1 MTLLNI
7 FVAWH
12 SWLFSRSF
20 SVCLPRFS
28 ARPSSRCIFY
38 PLAFLSWSSFSSL
51 VLSRLPSSRYFSPLP
66 EEACVVST
74 TAYTIRS
81 ACAKASLRKPWKLD
95 GLIFKFDQV
104 VWPPSGLKSCSLSLE
119 LFQFPVRR
127 YLNIWRFWSFWFI
140 CRYIEIYWFR
150 KTCFALYCHQSKQ
163 TCFNQSW
170 ARAKLGFVT
179 VSRAFRLIFPCL
191 AAVAF
196 LFLAFKRCITF
207 YESAVIGQ
215 MLCSTVKTP
224 TDITDAL
231 W

>member
-38 PLAFLSWSSFSSL
+38 PVAFLSWSSFSSL

-81 ACAKASLRKPWKLD
+81 ACAKANLRKPWKLD

-104 VWPPSGLKSCSLSLE
+104 VLPPSGLRSCSLSLE

-140 CRYIEIYWFR
+140 CRKYGNILVKKNLLCIILSPI
-150 KTCFALYCHQSKQ
+150 KADVSQSK
-163 TCFNQSW
+163 TNRDLALSH
-170 ARAKLGFVT
+170 
-179 VSRAFRLIFPCL
+179 FP
-191 AAVAF
+191 A
-196 LFLAFKRCITF
+196 LFA
-207 YESAVIGQ
+207 
-215 MLCSTVKTP
+215 
-224 TDITDAL
+224 
-231 W
+231 